1 MAATIGTDTS
11 TPHRPGNNPKAD
23 VIMDW
28 ESRVC
33 EFAPDSPLEEAVMS
47 EPVSGVQFPGYW
59 EKYSECQ
66 PSRDASAFNLPT
78 RQRFTG

>member
-1 MAATIGTDTS
+1 
-11 TPHRPGNNPKAD
+11 
-23 VIMDW
+23 
-28 ESRVC
+28 
-33 EFAPDSPLEEAVMS
+33 MS

-78 RQRFTG
+78 TSEVYRLNSLTRKQGISQRLAAN